1 MQTKNYYEGTPPTG
15 ENFIKPVKLG
25 KFNKR
30 IWWIS
35 HTINNESEWANIK
48 VFSLQR
54 KKSKANFYLAHNSE
68 RFADNKCFNILF
80 EHYPELLKAIEKYWF
95 E

>member
-35 HTINNESEWANIK
+35 HTINNES
-48 VFSLQR
+48 
-54 KKSKANFYLAHNSE
+54 
-68 RFADNKCFNILF
+68 
-80 EHYPELLKAIEKYWF
+80 
-95 E
+95 